1 MVSRPGLGD
10 RPLFVVG
17 VGGQYAVRI
26 KLAMGDFAGRI
37 PLMVEGVSTMR
48 LELGAYD
55 SDPTTLQVPPPPSYR
70 TPESRRN
77 LQDLCEEAGS
87 VPTHDP
93 WVNTTPR
100 RTLKAA

>member
-55 SDPTTLQVPPPPSYR
+55 SDPTTLQVPPPIISHTRKSTKSARP
-70 TPESRRN
+70 
-77 LQDLCEEAGS
+77 L
-87 VPTHDP
+87 
-93 WVNTTPR
+93 
-100 RTLKAA
+100 